1 MPDRCPIADESD
13 DLKMEV
19 RLLLHGTRNR
29 RYEIYFA
36 ILQESKTVRVFH
48 VRHWARSPLKAEELE
63 ELTDEKTEL

>member
-48 VRHWARSPLKAEELE
+48 VRHWARKSADADEIEELM
-63 ELTDEKTEL
+63 DK